1 MACNAEACSNYDI
14 LAAKT
19 ESLCQELFAN
29 TLDCKRGAVSIG
41 VGKNDQKFFSPDA
54 AANVGGSG
62 IGFESLRKP
71 LENGVACIVSIRV
84 VYGLEIIHISHHGPQ
99 GEVMSG
105 CRTEFS
111 AGPKFNAAAVEQTSH
126 SIGKG

>member
-41 VGKNDQKFFSPDA
+41 VGKNVQKFFSPDA
-54 AANVGGSG
+54 AAYVGGSG
-62 IGFESLRKP
+62 IGFENLRKP
-71 LENGVACIVSIRV
+71 LENGVACIASIRV
-84 VYGLEIIHISHHGPQ
+84 VSGFEINHISHHCPQ
-99 GEVMSG
+99 RKVMA
-105 CRTEFS
+105 
-111 AGPKFNAAAVEQTSH
+111 AGRPD
-126 SIGKG
+126 